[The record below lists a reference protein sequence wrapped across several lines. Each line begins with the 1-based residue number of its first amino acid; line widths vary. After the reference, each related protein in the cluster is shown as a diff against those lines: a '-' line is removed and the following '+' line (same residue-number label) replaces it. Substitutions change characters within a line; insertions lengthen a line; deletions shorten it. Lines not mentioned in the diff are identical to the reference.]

1 MPEILAG
8 LWKVVKKLW
17 YGVQVPAC
25 KKFVLSY
32 DRNRQIVMRYEY
44 VYYRQP
50 LVRAALTF
58 ALRAGMAKGLEL
70 LVRGRVLQKRCDMVW
85 TAEQS
90 AAVL

>member
-44 VYYRQP
+44 V
-50 LVRAALTF
+50 
-58 ALRAGMAKGLEL
+58 
-70 LVRGRVLQKRCDMVW
+70 
-85 TAEQS
+85 
-90 AAVL
+90 